1 MIRRFLLGLLL
12 APLIWASAPLVA
24 QIIQALN

>member
-12 APLIWASAPLVA
+12 APIVWASAPLVA
-24 QIIQALN
+24 QVIRALN